1 MFSVAHLFLRL
12 FYFLSNYT
20 IRKKNLVL
28 FGAWFGTQ
36 VTDNPMYLLKEML
49 TLKVNAQYQFVWIGN
64 RKCKQILKEYF
75 GEQVVFCRRNSF
87 KAYWY
92 QMRAQYAFVNQGYLD
107 LGAVNLLKGATLV
120 QLWHGFPVKRIAA
133 DAPNFTQKR
142 SYHHCDYF
150 LSTSPTMND
159 RLLSAFRYWGINQH
173 NIIHVGQPRNIALLE
188 MNNTARIRKRLGIP
202 KEGKIVSYIPTFR
215 DNTQQVFSFH
225 QLTNQQMILLEKA
238 NIYVIEKQHYA
249 RNHNIQSSSGHI
261 VELPKDFDTQQLLC
275 ITDILVTDFSSVYI
289 DFLLLNRP
297 IVHFVYD
304 LESFINTDRGL
315 YEHDFKKEAAGPIV
329 KDVHQLLRVLTKYD
343 FDRDQGKRTQ
353 LGHYFNTYSGYQVA
367 QKIEKKIGMMPHMHA
382 VS

>member
-1 MFSVAHLFLRL
+1 MTNITHLFLRF

-20 IRKKNLVL
+20 VRNKNLVL

-36 VTDNPMYLLKEML
+36 ITDNPLYLLKEML
-49 TLKVNAQYQFVWIGN
+49 TLRANDHYQFVWIGN
-64 RKCKQILKEYF
+64 RECEQTLKKYF
-75 GEQVVFCRRNSF
+75 GQQVVFCRRNSL

-92 QMRAQYAFVNQGYLD
+92 QMRAHYAFVNQGYLD

-150 LSTSPTMND
+150 LSTSPAMNK

-173 NIIHVGQPRNIALLE
+173 NIIHVGQPRNIALLK
-188 MNNTARIRKRLGIP
+188 MASATRTRQQLGIP
-202 KEGKIVSYIPTFR
+202 KEGRIVSYIPTFR

-225 QLTNQQMILLEKA
+225 KLTDQQMTLLKKA
-238 NIYVIEKQHYA
+238 NIYIIEKQHYA
-249 RNHNIQSSSGHI
+249 RNHNTQSSSGHI
-261 VELPKDFDTQQLLC
+261 IELPKDFDTQQLLC
-275 ITDILVTDFSSVYI
+275 ITDILVTDFSSVYV

-304 LESFINTDRGL
+304 LESFIDTDRGL

-329 KDVHQLLRVLTKYD
+329 KDVYQLLHVLTNYD
-343 FDRDQGKRTQ
+343 SDYDQEKRAK
-353 LGHYFNTYSGYQVA
+353 LNHYFNTYSVRQVA
-367 QKIEKKIGMMPHMHA
+367 QKIEKKIGMI
-382 VS
+382 SDGN